1 MAKLKKR
8 SESKSKLELHLKR
21 EPSTMVSMRFPV
33 WLYDSMQECVQV
45 CKEKSDGTVTF
56 SDLVRDACYKVWYK
70 GDRK

>member
-1 MAKLKKR
+1 
-8 SESKSKLELHLKR
+8 
-21 EPSTMVSMRFPV
+21 MVSMRFPV